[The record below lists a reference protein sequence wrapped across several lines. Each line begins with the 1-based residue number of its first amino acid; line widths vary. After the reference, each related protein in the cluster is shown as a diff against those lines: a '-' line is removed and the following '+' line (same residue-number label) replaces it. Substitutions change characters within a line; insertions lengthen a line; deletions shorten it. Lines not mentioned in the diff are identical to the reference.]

1 MLSLLWVGIGAAS
14 SGYVFFVS
22 TRTVLDPTSPFVGI
36 FDWPGSLNWNRA
48 IVTAAA
54 LAALA
59 WLALT
64 IPVLV
69 AGLRRLLGRPGRRL
83 MAAAWAGAW
92 IAGLVLMALI
102 PYSVPSPAQDFS
114 GGPITNWQELV
125 IGGGF
130 LTLGAVMAWIMVLA
144 YPPQRGTWCCIR
156 CRWTGSR
163 RRCGCRTR
171 WMCSPV
177 RRGCAVCRRR

>member
-1 MLSLLWVGIGAAS
+1 MRYRSWARAHQVSGVAWTLSVLWVGIGVAS

-22 TRTVLDPTSPFVGI
+22 TRTILDPTSPFGGI
-36 FDWPGSLNWNRA
+36 FDWPGPSNWTRA

-69 AGLRRLLGRPGRRL
+69 AGLRRVLGRPGRRL

-92 IAGLVLMALI
+92 VAGLVLMALI
-102 PYSVPSPAQDFS
+102 PYSVPSPAQDYG

-125 IGGGF
+125 ISTGF
-130 LTLGAVMAWIMVLA
+130 LALAALMAWILA
-144 YPPQRGTWCCIR
+144 TPGKPQR
-156 CRWTGSR
+156 
-163 RRCGCRTR
+163 
-171 WMCSPV
+171 
-177 RRGCAVCRRR
+177 